1 MSMLLD
7 SVVRGFA
14 SSCVAYM
21 ILCSSFA
28 VVSLV
33 RVSRAMGGVY
43 GGALLWPSND
53 MSFHWWSL
61 WAVSVVSQSLW
72 EV

>member
-1 MSMLLD
+1 MLLD

-14 SSCVAYM
+14 SLCVAYM
-21 ILCSSFA
+21 MLCSSFA

-43 GGALLWPSND
+43 GGASTLTIKWQ
-53 MSFHWWSL
+53 
-61 WAVSVVSQSLW
+61 QSGRKRFL
-72 EV
+72 

>member
-1 MSMLLD
+1 MDNYILLGAFVSVLLD

-14 SSCVAYM
+14 SLCVAYM

-43 GGALLWPSND
+43 GSALLWECG
-53 MSFHWWSL
+53 L
-61 WAVSVVSQSLW
+61 
-72 EV
+72 